1 MLYHTTS
8 KHLLVLLI
16 IKMEQCIQRL
26 LVYML

>member
-8 KHLLVLLI
+8 KHLLALLI
-16 IKMEQCIQRL
+16 TKMEQCIQRL